1 MIKSALLPATL
12 LALAVQASSARAQM
26 HPPSPGEDPLAHLF
40 FAPELVLQHAQEIGL
55 RPEQRTLIIN
65 LIKEAQGDLLE
76 LQVAMGDRSR
86 KLMQELSTAS
96 EVNENAAL
104 AMVDSVLVTER
115 EMKRRQM
122 RLLIRIR
129 NSLTKEQ
136 HDKLHQLRDRQHGD
150 ETHLRPQTHHR
161 PEVPC

>member
-1 MIKSALLPATL
+1 MIKSAMLVPVF
-12 LALAVQASSARAQM
+12 LALAAQAPPARAQM

-40 FAPELVLQHAQEIGL
+40 FAPELVLQHAQDIGL
-55 RPEQRTLIIN
+55 KPEQRTLIIN

-86 KLMQELSTAS
+86 RLMQELSTAT

-104 AMVDSVLVTER
+104 AMVDSVLATER
-115 EMKRRQM
+115 DIKRRQM

-136 HDKLHQLRDRQHGD
+136 HDKLHELRDRHHD
-150 ETHLRPQTHHR
+150 EETHLQPGRHHLED
-161 PEVPC
+161 PS